1 MKRETNR
8 LFTIKQIILI
18 PIIGDWIAI
27 VLSNLMHLDIAGC
40 IGLITL
46 YHVIITGLL
55 SILRKEGNDKVTET
69 LFDEN
74 RLFLLP
80 FVADIPFFILGFIL
94 SPDRVLIEAVTIFY
108 HLIMSIE
115 VGIVC
120 LIQRKWI
127 YSLDIYTEEEV
138 ENEKYKE

>member
-8 LFTIKQIILI
+8 LFTIKQIVLI

-55 SILRKEGNDKVTET
+55 SILRKGRNDKVTET

-74 RLFLLP
+74 RLLLLP
-80 FVADIPFFILGFIL
+80 FVVDIPFFVLGFIL
-94 SPDRVLIEAVTIFY
+94 SQDLLLIEGVTIFY
-108 HLIMSIE
+108 
-115 VGIVC
+115 
-120 LIQRKWI
+120 Q
-127 YSLDIYTEEEV
+127 
-138 ENEKYKE
+138 